1 VKNPD
6 NVISYRKVLAGLEKE
21 LAEFEA
27 YLMELEDEDD
37 CESETPLT
45 LDELIELLDLVE
57 QAYYDHLLHRIA
69 LLKQW
74 LAVDEGRGE

>member
-1 VKNPD
+1 M
-6 NVISYRKVLAGLEKE
+6 LAGLEEE

-27 YLMELEDEDD
+27 YLMELEDENDS
-37 CESETPLT
+37 ESKTPPT
-45 LDELIELLDLVE
+45 LDDLMELLDPVE
-57 QAYYDHLLHRIA
+57 QAYYTHLLHRIA